1 MRIFYK
7 LLFAT
12 LLTTCLACAHN
23 QIISLETNQIA
34 NGIQTGAPA
43 LPYFIYSKISLPDLN
58 EEFKN
63 SNTLITLED
72 TYDAAYQFSF
82 KDIPANGN
90 TDQAFDNMETA
101 SQYLQSILK
110 SKGVSHYKKY
120 FMTALGTASDDGY
133 ILITTIY
140 RPDNTINVFNK
151 FDFLFRQTLT
161 PKDMDF
167 YRAYRANVSG
177 ESQDI
182 VYDWAAL
189 PTECVSQ
196 QAYQAI
202 LLTLTANKILA
213 QNRDNDYWRKERQWI
228 AGNHLA
234 VLVKQDMKVSQALGI
249 EKGFT
254 RRQEIYM
261 Q

>member
-1 MRIFYK
+1 MRTFCK
-7 LLFAT
+7 LLFAA

-23 QIISLETNQIA
+23 KIIMLETNQIA
-34 NGIQTGAPA
+34 KGIQTGAPA
-43 LPYFIYSKISLPDLN
+43 LPYFVYSKISLPNLN

-63 SNTLITLED
+63 SNALISLED
-72 TYDAAYQFSF
+72 TYDAAYQYSF
-82 KDIPANGN
+82 KDIPANGY

-101 SQYLQSILK
+101 SQYLQNILR
-110 SKGVSHYKKY
+110 SKGVNHYKKY
-120 FMTALGTASDDGY
+120 FLAVLGTASDDGY
-133 ILITTIY
+133 ILITAIY

-151 FDFLFRQTLT
+151 FDFLFQQTLT
-161 PKDMDF
+161 PEDMDF
-167 YRAYRANVSG
+167 YRAYRANTSG

-202 LLTLTANKILA
+202 LLTLIANKILE
-213 QNRDNDYWRKERQWI
+213 QNQDDDYWRKERQWI
-228 AGNHLA
+228 AGNHLS
-234 VLVKQDMKVSQALGI
+234 VLIKQDIKVSQALGM

-254 RRQEIYM
+254 QRQEIYM